1 MYLDSFVHIGDTAV
15 GQGVEHGVDGGS
27 SLGVV
32 SHLFHHAG
40 QGVGHGLELTDQHV
54 VDPVHSRQVLAL
66 PILPLVV
73 VLPLLPLF
81 PLVADVPLLP
91 LVAVVA
97 AAKAAEPVVV
107 AATATPGAEPLSREE
122 REQSKNNEELHS

>member
-15 GQGVEHGVDGGS
+15 GQAVEHGVDGGS

-40 QGVGHGLELTDQHV
+40 QGVGHGLELTDQHA
-54 VDPVHSRQVLAL
+54 VDPVHSRQVLA
-66 PILPLVV
+66 V
-73 VLPLLPLF
+73 PLLPLVAVVSLL
-81 PLVADVPLLP
+81 PLVAVVPLLP

-97 AAKAAEPVVV
+97 ASKASKVK
-107 AATATPGAEPLSREE
+107 AEPLSREE